1 MHMENNLCQRKT
13 IKKAKDEIILLWKA
27 TNKNKLFMQIQIS
40 EVLSLNIWIKSY
52 TVSFK
57 QALKK
62 ILSL

>member
-27 TNKNKLFMQIQIS
+27 TNKNKLFMQIQIF

-57 QALKK
+57 ILK

>member
-27 TNKNKLFMQIQIS
+27 TNKLFMQIQIS
-40 EVLSLNIWIKSY
+40 EILSLNIWIKSY